1 MFILNVS
8 LYLEKSFTA
17 TAPSSLSCSR
27 EKDEKAFSILDRMN
41 LLSLNTGWLLF
52 YLDQVVNASSL
63 QFFWEVQNVRVCT
76 WTLP

>member
-1 MFILNVS
+1 MFILDVS

-52 YLDQVVNASSL
+52 
-63 QFFWEVQNVRVCT
+63 
-76 WTLP
+76 

>member
-1 MFILNVS
+1 MFFLNVS
-8 LYLEKSFTA
+8 LYLEKCFTA
-17 TAPSSLSCSR
+17 TAPSSLACSR

-63 QFFWEVQNVRVCT
+63 QFFWEIQNVQVCT

>member
-8 LYLEKSFTA
+8 PYLEKSFTA
-17 TAPSSLSCSR
+17 TAPSSLFCSR

-52 YLDQVVNASSL
+52 
-63 QFFWEVQNVRVCT
+63 
-76 WTLP
+76 